1 MGISEA
7 TSPEDMVIART
18 LFREYAESIGIDL
31 SFQGFQAE
39 LDGLPGKYAP
49 PRGALFIASEDSLP
63 LGCVA
68 IRPLDAVG
76 VAELKRLYVRPA
88 GRGKGVGKALT
99 RHAIDRARA
108 IGYRAIRLDTLATMK
123 DAQTLYRKLGFR
135 EIPAYTFNPL
145 PGVTFMELE
154 LVDRDQGAQTAG

>member
-1 MGISEA
+1 MEISETTA
-7 TSPEDMVIART
+7 PDDIAIART
-18 LFREYAESIGIDL
+18 LFREYAASIGIDL

-49 PRGALFIASEDSLP
+49 PRGALFIAREDSLP

-68 IRPLDAVG
+68 IRPLDEPEI
-76 VAELKRLYVRPA
+76 AELKRLYVRPA

-108 IGYRAIRLDTLATMK
+108 IGYRALRLDTLATMK
-123 DAQTLYRKLGFR
+123 DAQSLYRKLGFR
-135 EIPAYTFNPL
+135 EIRAYTFNPL
-145 PGVTFMELE
+145 PDASFMELE
-154 LVDRDQGAQTAG
+154 LHVRDQ